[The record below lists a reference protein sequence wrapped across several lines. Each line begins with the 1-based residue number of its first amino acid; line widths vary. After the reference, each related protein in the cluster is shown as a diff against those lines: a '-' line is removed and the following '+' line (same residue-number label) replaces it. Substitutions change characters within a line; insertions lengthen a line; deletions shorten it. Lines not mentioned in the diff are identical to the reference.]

1 MFNENQLKELSKNLD
16 KSRIKIRE
24 KSGISLQYLETY
36 DVINEANRIF
46 NHMWSYTITK
56 LEEVAREMNQNSNH
70 VITFSAIVK
79 IKIYDSNGNLI
90 EREDTGVGIG
100 TARTI
105 GDAIDNASKSAVSD
119 SLKRCFRT
127 MGVTFGNNLYSKS
140 QNENQHNQNYNQNQ
154 QRPPQNNQQQ
164 QQSDQNDNV
173 NNNRNSSNVNQNGN
187 IQHQIR
193 TTTQNNQSFDQ
204 YEYQGLYNLGLNLIE
219 QNGFLV
225 VTGENQYA
233 YKDAIKAC
241 GFRFDS
247 KSKSW
252 YKQLEQ
258 RAS

>member
-16 KSRIKIRE
+16 KSRIKIRD

-46 NHMWSYTITK
+46 NHMWSYTITR
-56 LEEVAREMNQNSNH
+56 LEEVARETNQNSNH

-79 IKIYDSNGNLI
+79 IKIYDSIGNLI

-127 MGVTFGNNLYSKS
+127 MGVTFGNNLYSKT
-140 QNENQHNQNYNQNQ
+140 QNENQQNSNYQQNQNYNQK
-154 QRPPQNNQQQ
+154 PPQNNQQQ
-164 QQSDQNDNV
+164 QPYQNG
-173 NNNRNSSNVNQNGN
+173 NNRNSANVNQSVN
-187 IQHQIR
+187 IQHQTR
-193 TTTQNNQSFDQ
+193 SNVPQNQSFDQ
-204 YEYQGLYNLGLNLIE
+204 YEYQPLYNLGLDVVE
-219 QNGFLV
+219 QNGFLIII
-225 VTGENQYA
+225 GENQYA
-233 YKDAIKAC
+233 YKDSIKAC

-247 KSKSW
+247 KSKTW
-252 YKQLEQ
+252 YKAIEQ
-258 RAS
+258 GVA

>member
-16 KSRIKIRE
+16 KSRIKIRD
-24 KSGISLQYLETY
+24 KSGISLQYLETF

-46 NHMWSYTITK
+46 NHMWSYTITR

-79 IKIYDSNGNLI
+79 IKIYDSTGNLI

-127 MGVTFGNNLYSKS
+127 MGVTFGNNLYSKT
-140 QNENQHNQNYNQNQ
+140 QNENQQNQNYNQ
-154 QRPPQNNQQQ
+154 RPLQNNPQQQ
-164 QQSDQNDNV
+164 NYSQNQT
-173 NNNRNSSNVNQNGN
+173 RSQN
-187 IQHQIR
+187 
-193 TTTQNNQSFDQ
+193 SFDR
-204 YEYQGLYNLGLNLIE
+204 YEFQPLYKLGLDVVE
-219 QNGFLV
+219 QNGYLV
-225 VTGENQYA
+225 VIGENQYA
-233 YKDAIKAC
+233 YKDSIKALS
-241 GFRFDS
+241 FKFDS

-252 YKQLEQ
+252 FRQINEQ
-258 RAS
+258 KAA

>member
-1 MFNENQLKELSKNLD
+1 MFNENQLKELSKNLE

-46 NHMWSYTITK
+46 NHMWSYTITR

-79 IKIYDSNGNLI
+79 IKIYDSTGNLI

-127 MGVTFGNNLYSKS
+127 MGVTFGNNLYSKTP
-140 QNENQHNQNYNQNQ
+140 NENHQNQNYN

-164 QQSDQNDNV
+164 QNYSQNQT
-173 NNNRNSSNVNQNGN
+173 R
-187 IQHQIR
+187 
-193 TTTQNNQSFDQ
+193 TQNSFDR
-204 YEYQGLYNLGLNLIE
+204 YEFQPLYKLGLDVVE
-219 QNGFLV
+219 QNGYLV
-225 VTGENQYA
+225 VIGENQYA
-233 YKDAIKAC
+233 YKDSIKALS
-241 GFRFDS
+241 FKFDS
-247 KSKSW
+247 KSKCW
-252 YKQLEQ
+252 YRQINEQ
-258 RAS
+258 KAA

>member
-16 KSRIKIRE
+16 KNRIKIRE
-24 KSGISLQYLETY
+24 KSGIILQYLETY

-46 NHMWSYTITK
+46 NHMWSYTITR

-79 IKIYDSNGNLI
+79 IKIYDSTGNLI

-140 QNENQHNQNYNQNQ
+140 QNENHQNQNYNQNL
-154 QRPPQNNQQQ
+154 PQNNQQQ
-164 QQSDQNDNV
+164 QNYSQNQT
-173 NNNRNSSNVNQNGN
+173 RSQN
-187 IQHQIR
+187 
-193 TTTQNNQSFDQ
+193 SFDR
-204 YEYQGLYNLGLNLIE
+204 YEFQSSYKLGLDVVE
-219 QNGFLV
+219 QNGYLV
-225 VTGENQYA
+225 VIGENQYA
-233 YKDAIKAC
+233 YKDSIKALS
-241 GFRFDS
+241 FKFDS
-247 KSKSW
+247 KSKCW
-252 YKQLEQ
+252 YRQMNEHK
-258 RAS
+258 AA